1 MSIHSKATDV
11 KGLKDTEI
19 EIPNVS
25 VDIVSESQL
34 STTDDNN
41 DMRVNLWLVICNI
54 EDLKH
59 QMLMNYNESQF
70 LKEFEEDRVFLKTGQ
85 DLYKYYLKQTK
96 EFEDQRVLNKD
107 LNRTRPYCEKYKID
121 TDTGQNVLYN
131 ILYAYAQ
138 YDLDIGYCQGMN
150 YFVDL
155 FWQNL

>member
-59 QMLMNYNESQF
+59 
-70 LKEFEEDRVFLKTGQ
+70 
-85 DLYKYYLKQTK
+85 
-96 EFEDQRVLNKD
+96 
-107 LNRTRPYCEKYKID
+107 
-121 TDTGQNVLYN
+121 
-131 ILYAYAQ
+131 
-138 YDLDIGYCQGMN
+138 
-150 YFVDL
+150 
-155 FWQNL
+155 